1 MKSPRR
7 FTLIAACLLAAAG
20 LAAAVCFWL
29 TRPAPEG
36 PAGPPWF
43 AEVAEPSGLHFVHDP
58 GPVGAYFMPQSMGSG
73 AALFDYDGDGRLDVL
88 LLQGGGPNS
97 PSTNRLFHQE
107 KDGRFTDVSTG
118 SGLDFAG
125 WCTGVAVG
133 DVNNDGLPDVFIT
146 EYGGQRLF
154 LNNGD
159 GTFTDVTHDA
169 GLDGVAWATSAAFLD
184 CDRRGLLDLVV
195 VNYVAY
201 DSSTLCYDPAGRR
214 DYCRPGQFPSFVTKL
229 YRNLGRV
236 ESAGAKGP
244 PRVRF
249 EDVTD
254 RAGLGKA
261 PGAGLG
267 VACVDFTGDGWPDIF
282 VANDGQPNRLW
293 VNQHDGTFKDE
304 AVQRGLARDRMGQA
318 PANMGVALGDVAGDG
333 LFDVFVT
340 HLTEETHTLWVQQPQ
355 GFFRDRTA
363 ESGLAARSR
372 GTGFGTVLADFDDDG
387 RLDAAVVNG
396 RVYRGKAVGEDVVG
410 PFWSQYAEYNQLF
423 AGEGDGRFREVAR
436 ANPAFCGT
444 PGVCRGLACG
454 DLDNDGGLDLLVT
467 TVGGPVRLYHNIAP
481 NRGHWLLV
489 RAVDPDLHRDAYG
502 AEVVVEA
509 GGRRRLG
516 WINPGYSYQCSNDPR
531 AHFGLGALT
540 AVDAIHVRWPDGTQ
554 ERFTCDG
561 VDRVITLE
569 KRSGTPEERDKGP
582 SS

>member
-1 MKSPRR
+1 MKFPRR
-7 FTLIAACLLAAAG
+7 FALLPACLIAVAG
-20 LAAAVCFWL
+20 LAVSLWFWL
-29 TRPAPEG
+29 TRPVPEVP
-36 PAGPPWF
+36 PAPPWF
-43 AEVAEPSGLHFVHDP
+43 AEIAEQSGLHFVHDP
-58 GPVGAYFMPQSMGSG
+58 GPLGSYFMPQSMGSG
-73 AALFDYDGDGRLDVL
+73 AALFDYDGDGLLDVL
-88 LLQGGGPNS
+88 LLQGGGPGS
-97 PSTNRLFHQE
+97 SSTNRLFHQE
-107 KDGRFTDVSTG
+107 KDGRFTDVSAG

-125 WCTGVAVG
+125 FCTGVAVG

-184 CDRRGLLDLVV
+184 YDRRGLLDLVV

-201 DSSTLCYDPAGRR
+201 DSSILCYDSAGRR

-236 ESAGAKGP
+236 GSDDGKGP

-254 RAGLGKA
+254 KAGLGKA

-267 VACVDFTGDGWPDIF
+267 VACVDFTGDGWADIF

-304 AVQRGLARDRMGQA
+304 AVQRGLALNGMGKA
-318 PANMGVALGDVAGDG
+318 PANMGVAFGDVDGDG
-333 LFDVFVT
+333 LFDLLVT
-340 HLTEETHTLWVQQPQ
+340 HLTEETHTLWMQRPQ

-363 ESGLAARSR
+363 DSGLAAHSR
-372 GTGFGTVLADFDDDG
+372 GTGFGTVLADFDNDG

-396 RVYRGKAVGEDVVG
+396 RVYRGKQIGEDKVG

-436 ANPAFCGT
+436 ANPAFCGV

-467 TVGGPVRLYHNIAP
+467 TVGGPVRLYRNVAP
-481 NRGHWLLV
+481 NRGHWLLI
-489 RAVDPDLHRDAYG
+489 RAVDPELHRDAYG

-516 WINPGYSYQCSNDPR
+516 WINPGSSYQCSNDPR
-531 AHFGLGALT
+531 AHFGLGAAT
-540 AVDAIHVRWPDGTQ
+540 AVDAIHVRWPDGYR

-561 VDRVITLE
+561 VDRVVTL
-569 KRSGTPEERDKGP
+569 KKKGGTPE
-582 SS
+582 